1 MLHAAEMGQI
11 DLIVTKE
18 VSRFARNTVD
28 ALQITRDLLKRK
40 VGVLFLSDNIDTR
53 DDDINL
59 RLAMMS
65 TFAEEESRKTS
76 KRSKWGQMR
85 SMEQGVVFG
94 GSLLGY
100 DVVGGKMSIN
110 PEGAEIVR
118 LIFHK
123 YLQERKGCSTIA
135 KELREAGILS
145 SKGNC
150 LWSSATVTKI
160 LKNEKYCGDLIQKKT
175 YTPDVLTHEKK
186 YNHGDEPLVELK
198 DHHEPIIDRET
209 WQAVQRELYR
219 RNTAKGSG
227 GHGNR
232 YPLSGKIRCGECG
245 KSFVSRTKKRK
256 DGSSYKRWCCFTAT
270 NEGLRRTDGAGN
282 PMGCSVG
289 RQIRDDIAMDILRR
303 SVNAVTLDKKAIIS
317 NLTRIVE
324 SILASGEDSG
334 EQELRRLEIELE
346 KLQARNDTIHD
357 RFFDESISKADFQRA
372 KARCEGE
379 INRVQEKI
387 TAIKRRQ
394 ALNTDTQT
402 LKPDIR
408 SAITGIVSGR
418 TANDAFYG
426 YLLQQMT
433 VYQDGRVEVALNLL
447 PAKWTYVLD
456 GLEKYRAKIGA
467 HSASSVP
474 MSVSSPFSSG

>member
-1 MLHAAEMGQI
+1 MLQVAAYCRVSTDKEDQANSFEAQQRYFHDYIERQPDWELQGIYADEGISGTSTRKRVEFNKMLHAAEMGQI

-100 DVVGGKMSIN
+100 DVVGGKMSIK

-209 WQAVQRELYR
+209 WQAVQRERYR

-334 EQELRRLEIELE
+334 EQELRVLVDKVQKGEIQFCPHGRPVKVKLSRYELE
-346 KLQARNDTIHD
+346 KM
-357 RFFDESISKADFQRA
+357 FKRA
-372 KARCEGE
+372 
-379 INRVQEKI
+379 
-387 TAIKRRQ
+387 
-394 ALNTDTQT
+394 
-402 LKPDIR
+402 
-408 SAITGIVSGR
+408 
-418 TANDAFYG
+418 
-426 YLLQQMT
+426 
-433 VYQDGRVEVALNLL
+433 
-447 PAKWTYVLD
+447 
-456 GLEKYRAKIGA
+456 
-467 HSASSVP
+467 
-474 MSVSSPFSSG
+474 